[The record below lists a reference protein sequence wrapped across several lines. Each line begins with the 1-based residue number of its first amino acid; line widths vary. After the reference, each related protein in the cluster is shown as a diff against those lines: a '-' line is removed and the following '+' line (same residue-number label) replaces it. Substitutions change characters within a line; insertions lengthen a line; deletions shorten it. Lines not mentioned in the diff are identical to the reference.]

1 MNSEPSVSN
10 LICRCYAAYEA
21 KDRQALEP
29 LLSESFTFSSPRD
42 DHISKATYFERCW
55 PFSLNVDC
63 FRIEKLFDQGN
74 EAFVRY
80 VCKPKDRPAFRNTE
94 FFRVENGQIVE
105 VQVYFGS
112 PADDVSP
119 V

>member
-1 MNSEPSVSN
+1 MNSGPSVSN
-10 LICRCYAAYEA
+10 LIRRCYTAYEA

-55 PFSLNVDC
+55 PFSLNVDF
-63 FRIEKLFDQGN
+63 FRI
-74 EAFVRY
+74 
-80 VCKPKDRPAFRNTE
+80 
-94 FFRVENGQIVE
+94 ENGQIVE

-112 PADDVSP
+112 PAVDVSP